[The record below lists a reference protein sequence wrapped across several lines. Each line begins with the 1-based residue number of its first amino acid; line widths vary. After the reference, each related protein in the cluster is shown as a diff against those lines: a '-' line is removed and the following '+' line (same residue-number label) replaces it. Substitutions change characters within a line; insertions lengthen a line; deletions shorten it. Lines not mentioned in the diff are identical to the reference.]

1 MIITAG
7 KTGGLKKRCRMD
19 KKIIFFSLK
28 GCIKC
33 EQLKPIF
40 EKVVTEL
47 GMPYELYILPDAP
60 REIKKLVYTHGIE
73 VFPTILSITSDKVK
87 KLEGLKPASVVREFL
102 LQ

>member
-1 MIITAG
+1 
-7 KTGGLKKRCRMD
+7 MD

-28 GCIKC
+28 GCTKC

-40 EKVVTEL
+40 EKVATEL
-47 GMPYELYILPDAP
+47 GMPYELHILPDAP

-73 VFPTILSITSDKVK
+73 IFPTILLITADQVK
-87 KLEGLKPASVVREFL
+87 KLEGLKPESVLREFL